1 MANINQAEYQFMVD
15 MAWVAVIGESETEP
29 WTLGIAERNV
39 SGYHTLDEHWRPSFR
54 TMEEADAVA
63 DHHNSI
69 LGLTQR
75 EASQIVASSM
85 RAQINS

>member
-1 MANINQAEYQFMVD
+1 MADINQTEYQFMMD
-15 MAWVAVIGESETEP
+15 MAWVAVIGESEAEP

-39 SGYHTLDEHWRPSFR
+39 SGYHTLDEHWRPTFR
-54 TMEEADAVA
+54 TMEEANAVA